1 MPKQRTVQR
10 LLVFLPS
17 HRQLARHTL
26 STGTVVD
33 YVVIH
38 GGAPAEAGD
47 SPVALL
53 PKASVVD
60 VVFDTADVFVAGIDA
75 PRLSDAKLRQ
85 ALPNLLEDRLLT
97 NPADCHFAFERPA
110 SGSDGADAAQLAVSV
125 IDRGVLTRALD
136 ALTAAGLRPQRAFCE
151 VYTVPAPRAGV
162 LSVRVARSRGIA
174 RSGRHDGFAF
184 DLEGDEPPAAL
195 LLAVRRL
202 GIRRVQ
208 AYGPEVDRLLA
219 LAPALGAEVEV
230 AGRELDLEAVDR
242 GVNLL
247 QGTFDAGG
255 LLWRA
260 GLPKLSARAV
270 RAPLGWAAAALLVFI
285 AGMNAYWLK
294 LESESRALRS
304 GMETAFRSAFPEA
317 TAVVDPV
324 LQTKRQLDALRARAG
339 IPSAGGFSVLNAQA
353 AQLFAGAP
361 IGVIGGVE
369 YRDGSLRIKLK
380 PGQTLDAG
388 QQNTLRAQAIQ
399 QGLALRFDAD
409 GAARLAPA
417 GQ

>member
-151 VYTVPAPRAGV
+151 VYTLPAPRAGV

-208 AYGPEVDRLLA
+208 AYGPEADRLLA

-294 LESESRALRS
+294 LESESKALKQQ
-304 GMETAFRSAFPEA
+304 MENAFRTNFPES
-317 TAVVDPV
+317 TAIVDPV
-324 LQTKRQLDALRARAG
+324 LQTKRQLNDLRARAG
-339 IPSAGGFSVLNAQA
+339 LPSANDFSVLNARTALLLTA
-353 AQLFAGAP
+353 APLGSVTA
-361 IGVIGGVE
+361 ID
-369 YRDGSLRIKLK
+369 YRDGALK
-380 PGQTLDAG
+380 VKFKGGIADNPAF
-388 QQNTLRAQAIQ
+388 QNTLRAAGVQ
-399 QGLALRFDAD
+399 QGLAVRFEAD
-409 GAARLAPA
+409 GSARITAA
-417 GQ
+417 GS